1 MSDPALIVAGS
12 LNLDLV
18 AATARLPR
26 PGETV
31 ADGRFSRQAGGK
43 GANQAAA
50 AARLGGRVRMV
61 GCVGADAE
69 AEFLLRELTEAGVDV
84 TGVQRGDAPTGTALI
99 LVDAAG
105 ENSIVVCPGANA
117 LLDPEA
123 VDLGDAALLVQLET
137 PLPTVERLVQRATGL
152 VVLNA
157 APARELPDALVER
170 ADLVVVN
177 EDEYA
182 SMPQLRRAR
191 RVVVTFG
198 ARGAALYE
206 RGTLLVEVPGVPMTA
221 LNTVGAG
228 DAFTA
233 AFTLALLDG
242 ETERRALELACRVG
256 AAAVADERS
265 QPRLQPLDAYRSLI
279 GG

>member
-1 MSDPALIVAGS
+1 MSAPALVVAGS

-18 AATARLPR
+18 ATTARLPR

-31 ADGRFSRQAGGK
+31 ADGRFTRQAGGK

-50 AARLGGRVRMV
+50 AARLGGRVRMI
-61 GCVGADAE
+61 GCVGTDAE
-69 AEFLLRELTEAGVDV
+69 GEFLLRELTTAGVDV
-84 TGVQRGDAPTGTALI
+84 SGVQRGEAATGTALI

-117 LLDPEA
+117 LLDPDA

-157 APARELPDALVER
+157 APARELPDPLIER

-182 SMPQLRRAR
+182 AMPQLRGAR
-191 RVVVTFG
+191 RVVVTLG
-198 ARGAALYE
+198 ADGAALYE
-206 RGTLLVEVPGVPMTA
+206 RGTLLLQVPGVPA
-221 LNTVGAG
+221 RVVNTVGAG

-233 AFTLALLDG
+233 ALTLALLGG
-242 ETERRALELACRVG
+242 ESERPALELACRVG

-265 QPRLQPLDAYRSLI
+265 QPLLQPLDAYRTLI